1 MNEHGQVTAPETGR
15 EPLVLLNIHK
25 MAQILTVS
33 WYNQLE
39 ERDLFAKFGF
49 RGITSH

>member
-1 MNEHGQVTAPETGR
+1 MAPETGG

-25 MAQILTVS
+25 MVEIRTVS
-33 WYNQLE
+33 WYNKLE

-49 RGITSH
+49 RGISSHYLPKL